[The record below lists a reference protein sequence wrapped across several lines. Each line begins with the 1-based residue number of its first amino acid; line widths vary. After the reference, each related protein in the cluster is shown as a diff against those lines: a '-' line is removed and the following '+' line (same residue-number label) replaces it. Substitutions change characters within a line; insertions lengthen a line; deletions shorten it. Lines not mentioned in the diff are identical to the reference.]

1 MKIPRLVSSLSLS
14 RGLNYNHKRQKFN
27 QYSLKAMPQQGL
39 PVCDRLNHHSLG
51 VKPPKT
57 AAIPNAATAKA
68 PHLIGG
74 FLSNQSVKLGIV
86 KLPKSPS
93 I

>member
-1 MKIPRLVSSLSLS
+1 MNIPRLVSSLSLS
-14 RGLNYNHKRQKFN
+14 RGLNYNYMRHKFN
-27 QYSLKAMPQQGL
+27 QLSLKARPQKDL
-39 PVCDRLNHHSLG
+39 PVCDRLNNHSLEAN
-51 VKPPKT
+51 PPKT
-57 AAIPNAATAKA
+57 AATPKAATAKA

-93 I
+93 M